1 MIDNTKEKGLDC
13 IPHIRDTSRVKNGK
27 EREMKQQDM
36 FADELKQSRLKAILG
51 KAKFWGRKSKQA
63 AEEIAENE
71 VVREIGVASKEAL
84 VEGIKSQPMK
94 HVMGGAVA
102 GGIIGTLI
110 PIPFLGT
117 MTGAGVGGAIGLYAW
132 FTKA

>member
-1 MIDNTKEKGLDC
+1 MEMK
-13 IPHIRDTSRVKNGK
+13 RDRN
-27 EREMKQQDM
+27 MKQQDM
-36 FADELKQSRLKAILG
+36 FNDELKQSRLKAILS

-71 VVREIGVASKEAL
+71 VVREIGTASKEAL
-84 VEGIKSQPMK
+84 VDGIKSQPMK

-102 GGIIGTLI
+102 GAIIGTMI
-110 PIPFLGT
+110 PVPFVGT
-117 MTGAGVGGAIGLYAW
+117 ITGAGVGGAMGLYAW